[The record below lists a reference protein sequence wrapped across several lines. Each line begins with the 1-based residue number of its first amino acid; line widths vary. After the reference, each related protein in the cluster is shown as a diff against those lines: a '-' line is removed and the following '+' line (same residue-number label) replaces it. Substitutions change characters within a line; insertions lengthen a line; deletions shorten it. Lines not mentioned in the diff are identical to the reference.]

1 MVNRASHT
9 LCHSCSPIFPSN
21 TYQGPYGPGTVLST
35 GYSTLNR
42 IVLHSPGQRKTFW
55 KQLSTPI
62 IISLSPTM
70 PAQEMLAWERGKTWR
85 QNHPTR
91 PTTGVILHLCFPE
104 HAPPDT
110 LPLLH
115 LAPPGC
121 LLPLTWPLEF
131 QTMSSHSHIQKAH
144 IPVSMEPLTTGYSSK
159 VSNERQGGRVAG

>member
-1 MVNRASHT
+1 MISRASYT

-21 TYQGPYGPGTVLST
+21 TNQGPYGPGTVIST
-35 GYSTLNR
+35 GYSTLNK
-42 IVLHSPGQRKTFW
+42 IVLHSSGQRKTFW

-131 QTMSSHSHIQKAH
+131 RTMSSHSHMQKAH
-144 IPVSMEPLTTGYSSK
+144 IPVSHGTF
-159 VSNERQGGRVAG
+159 NHRVLFQSVQ